1 MADHPLT
8 TTVRHAGAGPHDVP
22 TWVWLY
28 LPFAVLFAVV
38 AARLAIPDIYVYE
51 DWVESE
57 RGIVENGTAVALIP
71 AIVLGIR
78 ALGYRATF
86 PTAWLT
92 AWLLGLV
99 AAALFFAGEEI
110 SWGQQWVGWATP
122 EPVAALNLQG
132 EFNLHNIGKQLSSR
146 TPKFLAGVV
155 VVLGGIVF
163 PLWRRWRR
171 VAYTDRSDWRTW
183 LAPTRAVVPAAA
195 LMLGLR
201 LVDRVADRLGLAA
214 SAPLDIDFGELQEF
228 YIALFLTLYVYA
240 MYRRLGAGA
249 A

>member
-1 MADHPLT
+1 LT
-8 TTVRHAGAGPHDVP
+8 ASARDFPTDRHEVP
-22 TWVWLY
+22 RWVWLY

-57 RGIVENGTAVALIP
+57 RGIVENGTAVALLP
-71 AIVLGIR
+71 AVVLGIR
-78 ALGYRATF
+78 GLGYRAAF
-86 PTAWLT
+86 PTGWLT
-92 AWLLGLV
+92 AWLLMLI

-122 EPVAALNLQG
+122 EPVAALNQQG
-132 EFNLHNIGKQLSSR
+132 EFNLHNMGKQLTSR

-155 VVLGGIVF
+155 VVVGGIVV
-163 PLWRRWRR
+163 PLWRRWRG
-171 VAYTDRSDWRTW
+171 VADTGRADWRYW
-183 LAPTRAVVPAAA
+183 LVPTRAVVPAAA

-201 LVDRVADRLGLAA
+201 IVAVAADRLGLGAV
-214 SAPLDIDFGELQEF
+214 APLDIDLSELQEF

-240 MYRRLGAGA
+240 MYRRLRA
-249 A
+249 AAAN